1 MKSGLNQGVTLIE
14 LLVTVSLIAIVLSLA
29 APSFREL
36 MLNNQRASHINA
48 MMASLNLARAEA
60 IKRGTR
66 TVVCISDG
74 AAPPD
79 CAAAPKGWEEGW
91 IVFIDD
97 NVSGASLNALDDPED
112 ANDNK
117 QWDRGEDALLDVHG
131 PLAGGT
137 TLRGNNS
144 NVAKLIWF
152 SRLSTSS
159 WGTVTHCDSRGDGSA
174 RGIVISPSGRARLTS
189 DSNGNGTE
197 DNDGTPLVELTC
209 P

>member
-117 QWDRGEDALLDVHG
+117 QWDRGEDALLEVHG

-137 TLRGNNS
+137 TLHGNH
-144 NVAKLIWF
+144 NVAKRVAMSRF
-152 SRLSTSS
+152 SGPT
-159 WGTVTHCDSRGDGSA
+159 GTIRHCDARGAGDA
-174 RGIVISPSGRARLTS
+174 RGIIIFNTGRARLTS
-189 DSNGNGTE
+189 DTDGDGTE
-197 DNDGTPLVELTC
+197 DDGESPPVNLTC